1 MLPYPLLDRPAIVY
15 KELLSS
21 LLKVRIPL
29 FDGHKLL
36 QATSHFRTF
45 LSLVGNIYTLLG
57 PRQPN
62 KSGPYPV
69 GFDFCVFGCC
79 VSSTAAFLLLKAKTP
94 EFIVLIPQFLQ
105 LGL

>member
-1 MLPYPLLDRPAIVY
+1 MMILPMKPAGFNPPSVVGHTPIYAVLDSFFWFPDHVAMTHFWIDPQS
-15 KELLSS
+15 SS

-36 QATSHFRTF
+36 QDTSHFRTF

-69 GFDFCVFGCC
+69 GFDFCVFG
-79 VSSTAAFLLLKAKTP
+79 
-94 EFIVLIPQFLQ
+94 
-105 LGL
+105 